1 MAAQPSPSTEAIQPT
16 RERLFY
22 SLCEAAELEHT
33 LMCTYLYAA
42 FSLKCEGEGLSPAE
56 ADAVSRWRRSILN
69 VAIDEM
75 GHLAAVWN
83 ITSALGGVPYFGRDN
98 FPLNVGRMPAGIVV
112 KLAPFNPDTLQHF
125 IYLERPHDSDEPEGN
140 GFAPERIYSRGSMM
154 PLLTPMPIDYE
165 TVGTFYDT
173 LGRNLRCFTETIGE
187 KAAFCGEPG
196 LQLSPAEVD
205 LNGVDRVICSK
216 TALAAFDAI
225 IVQGEGAPKH
235 ATDSHF
241 ARFCAIRQEFLK
253 LREANPAF
261 TPAFPSAHNPVLR
274 TPPKPEGRVWIENT
288 HASAVVDLAN
298 AAYALMLRLVAHSY
312 SIVGPNPEKAL
323 VIDLGITLMQSVTLL
338 GERAARLPAGPSN
351 PGCNAGMSF
360 TTLRDAAPLPSGASA
375 RRFFTER
382 LAELAT
388 VAQGLAAAD
397 PDARTTGAAARMT
410 DLAARAAREFARI
423 ASAPAP
429 ARASAPAPAQA
440 APQPANVTA
449 DGGQPRTVAGVEEI
463 EAKDLTL
470 LYEGKRC
477 IHSRF
482 CVTYGPKAFLANVPG
497 PWIFP
502 DRMPVEDM
510 VEIAHACPSG
520 AIRYR
525 RKDGHADE
533 QAPPVNL
540 LQTRENGPYGVRAN
554 ILLDGEAVGYRVTL
568 CRCGASKN
576 KPFCDQ
582 SHKEIGFSATGE
594 PPTGKADAL
603 EVRDGELAIDPER
616 DGPYKVR
623 GNLEIISGTG
633 RVVARV
639 QNARLC
645 RCGHSNNKPF
655 CDNSHLRVGFK
666 S

>member
-1 MAAQPSPSTEAIQPT
+1 MAAQPSVEAAQPT

-42 FSLKCEGEGLSPAE
+42 FSLKCEGEGLSAAE
-56 ADAVSRWRRSILN
+56 ADAVSRWRRSIIN

-125 IYLERPHDSDEPEGN
+125 IYLERPHDSDEPEGG
-140 GFAPERIYSRGSMM
+140 GFAPERIYSRASMV
-154 PLLTPMPIDYE
+154 PLLTPMPIDYD
-165 TVGTFYDT
+165 TVGTFYET

-187 KAAFCGEPG
+187 KAAFCGDPG

-205 LNGVDRVICSK
+205 LKGVDRVICSK

-225 IVQGEGAPKH
+225 VVQGEGAPKS
-235 ATDSHF
+235 AADSHF
-241 ARFCAIRQEFLK
+241 ARFCAIRQEYRK

-261 TPAFPSAHNPVLR
+261 TPSYPAAHNPVLR
-274 TPPKPEGRVWIENT
+274 RPPRPEGRVWIENPT
-288 HASAVVDLAN
+288 ASVIVDLAN
-298 AAYALMLRLVAHSY
+298 AAYALMLRLIAHSY
-312 SIVGPNPEKAL
+312 SIAGPNPEKAL
-323 VIDLGITLMQSVTLL
+323 VVDLAITLMQSVTLL
-338 GERAARLPAGPSN
+338 GERAARMPAGPSN
-351 PGCNAGMSF
+351 PDCNAGVSF
-360 TTLRDAAPLPSGASA
+360 TALRDAAPLPSGTSA

-382 LAELAT
+382 LRELAI
-388 VAQGLAAAD
+388 VAQGLVASD
-397 PDARTTGAAARMT
+397 PDKRTAGAASRIA
-410 DLAARAAREFARI
+410 DLAARAEREFAR
-423 ASAPAP
+423 AAAAPAP
-429 ARASAPAPAQA
+429 AAAPVAPVPVAKVASA
-440 APQPANVTA
+440 TA
-449 DGGQPRTVAGVEEI
+449 DGGQPRTVDGVEEI

-482 CVTYGPKAFLANVPG
+482 CVTYGPRAFLANVPG

-525 RKDGHADE
+525 RKDGHVDE

-554 ILLDGEAVGYRVTL
+554 MLLDGQPIGYRATL

-582 SHKEIGFSATGE
+582 SHKEIGFVATGE
-594 PPTGKADAL
+594 PESGKTDML

-645 RCGHSNNKPF
+645 RCGHSNSKPF

>member
-1 MAAQPSPSTEAIQPT
+1 MAAQPSVESIQPT
-16 RERLFY
+16 REPLFFA
-22 SLCEAAELEHT
+22 LAEAAELEHT

-42 FSLKCEGEGLSPAE
+42 FSLKSGEAEGLSAIESE
-56 ADAVSRWRRSILN
+56 AVARWRRSIID

-83 ITSALGGVPYFGRDN
+83 IACALGGVPFFGRDN
-98 FPLNVGRMPAGIVV
+98 FPLSVGRMPAGIVV
-112 KLAPFNPDTLQHF
+112 KLAPFNADTLQHF
-125 IYLERPHDSDEPEGN
+125 VYLERPHGSDEPEGA
-140 GFAPERIYSRGSMM
+140 GFEPERQFTRAFTA
-154 PLLTPMPIDYE
+154 PRLTPMPIDYD

-173 LGRNLRCFTETIGE
+173 LGDNLRRFTETIGE
-187 KAAFCGEPG
+187 KAAFCGDPG

-205 LNGVDRVICSK
+205 LRGVDRVICSK
-216 TALAAFDAI
+216 TALAAFNAI
-225 IVQGEGAPKH
+225 VIEGEGAPRN
-235 ATDSHF
+235 AANSHF
-241 ARFCAIRQEFLK
+241 SRFCAIRHEFRQ
-253 LREANPAF
+253 LREANPSF

-274 TPPKPEGRVWIENT
+274 RPPRPEGRVWLDND

-298 AAYALMLRLVAHSY
+298 AGYALMLRLIAHSY
-312 SIVGPNPEKAL
+312 SIAGPNPEKAL
-323 VIDLGITLMQSVTLL
+323 VVDLALTLMRSVTLL

-360 TTLRDAAPLPSGASA
+360 TALRDAAPLPAGASA
-375 RRFFTER
+375 RRLFSER
-382 LAELAT
+382 LAELAG
-388 VAQGLAAAD
+388 VAKGLLAVDAD
-397 PDARTTGAAARMT
+397 SRMADAAARIG
-410 DLAARAAREFARI
+410 DLAARAEREFARI
-423 ASAPAP
+423 AAAP
-429 ARASAPAPAQA
+429 ARVREVPSA
-440 APQPANVTA
+440 APVPAANEAKVTA

-477 IHSRF
+477 IHARF
-482 CVTYGPKAFLANVPG
+482 CVTYGPKVFLANVPG
-497 PWIFP
+497 PWIHP
-502 DRMPVEDM
+502 DEMPVDAL

-540 LQTRENGPYGVRAN
+540 LSLREAGPYAVRADVV
-554 ILLDGEAVGYRVTL
+554 LDGKPLGYRATL

-576 KPFCDQ
+576 KQFCDQ
-582 SHKEIGFSATGE
+582 SHKEIGFNATGE
-594 PPTGKADAL
+594 PPSGKTDML
-603 EVRDGELAIDPER
+603 SERGGELAIDPER
-616 DGPYKVR
+616 DGPYQVR
-623 GNLEIISGTG
+623 GNLEILSGTG

-639 QNARLC
+639 QSARLC

-655 CDNSHLRVGFK
+655 CDGSHARVGFK

>member
-1 MAAQPSPSTEAIQPT
+1 MAAQPYAEAVQPT

-42 FSLKCEGEGLSPAE
+42 FSLRCEGEGLSAAE
-56 ADAVSRWRRSILN
+56 ADAVSRWRRSILD

-140 GFAPERIYSRGSMM
+140 GFAPERIYSRACDM
-154 PLLTPMPIDYE
+154 PLLTPMPIDYD
-165 TVGTFYDT
+165 TVGTFYET
-173 LGRNLRCFTETIGE
+173 LGANLQTFTQAIGE
-187 KAAFCGEPG
+187 SAAFCGDPG
-196 LQLSPAEVD
+196 LQLSPAEVE
-205 LNGVDRVICSK
+205 LTGVERVICSK
-216 TALAAFDAI
+216 TALAAFNAI
-225 IVQGEGAPKH
+225 VVQGEGAPRH
-235 ATDSHF
+235 AADSHF
-241 ARFCAIRQEFLK
+241 ARFCAIREEFAK
-253 LREANPAF
+253 LLEANPAF
-261 TPAFPSAHNPVLR
+261 APAYPSAHNPVLR
-274 TPPKPEGRVWIENT
+274 SPPRPEGRVWIDNAA
-288 HASAVVDLAN
+288 ASAVVDLAN
-298 AAYALMLRLVAHSY
+298 AAYALMLRLIGHSY
-312 SIVGPNPEKAL
+312 SIAGPNPEKAL
-323 VIDLGITLMQSVTLL
+323 VVDLAIALMQSVTLL
-338 GERAARLPAGPSN
+338 GERAARMPAGPSN

-360 TTLRDAAPLPSGASA
+360 TALRDAAPLPAGTSA

-382 LAELAT
+382 LDELAR
-388 VAQGLAAAD
+388 VAQGLAANDAD
-397 PDARTTGAAARMT
+397 QRMTGAASRIA
-410 DLAARAAREFARI
+410 DLAARAGREFARI
-423 ASAPAP
+423 AAAPAP
-429 ARASAPAPAQA
+429 ARAAVVAPVPVARD
-440 APQPANVTA
+440 ANATA
-449 DGGQPRTVAGVEEI
+449 DGGQPRTVDGVEEI

-497 PWIFP
+497 PWIYP
-502 DRMPVEDM
+502 DRMPVEDI

-520 AIRYR
+520 AIRYQ

-540 LQTRENGPYGVRAN
+540 LQTRENGPYGVRADMR
-554 ILLDGEAVGYRVTL
+554 LDGKPIGYRATL

-582 SHKEIGFSATGE
+582 SHKEIGFAATGE
-594 PPTGKADAL
+594 PESGKTDMLA
-603 EVRDGELAIDPER
+603 VRDGELAVDPER

-655 CDNSHLRVGFK
+655 CDNSHLRVGFR

>member
-1 MAAQPSPSTEAIQPT
+1 M
-16 RERLFY
+16 
-22 SLCEAAELEHT
+22 
-33 LMCTYLYAA
+33 
-42 FSLKCEGEGLSPAE
+42 
-56 ADAVSRWRRSILN
+56 
-69 VAIDEM
+69 
-75 GHLAAVWN
+75 
-83 ITSALGGVPYFGRDN
+83 
-98 FPLNVGRMPAGIVV
+98 
-112 KLAPFNPDTLQHF
+112 
-125 IYLERPHDSDEPEGN
+125 
-140 GFAPERIYSRGSMM
+140 
-154 PLLTPMPIDYE
+154 LTPMPIDYD

-187 KAAFCGEPG
+187 KAAFCGDPG
-196 LQLSPAEVD
+196 LQLSPAEVE
-205 LNGVDRVICSK
+205 LKGVDRVICSK

-225 IVQGEGAPKH
+225 VVQGEGAPKH

-241 ARFCAIRQEFLK
+241 SRFCAIRQEYRT
-253 LREANPAF
+253 LRKANPAF
-261 TPAFPSAHNPVLR
+261 TPSFPSAHNPVLR
-274 TPPKPEGRVWIENT
+274 TPPRPEGRVWID
-288 HASAVVDLAN
+288 HAQASAVVDLAN
-298 AAYALMLRLVAHSY
+298 AAYALMLRLIAHAY
-312 SIVGPNPEKAL
+312 SIVGPRPEKAL
-323 VIDLGITLMQSVTLL
+323 VVDLAITLMQSVTLL

-360 TTLRDAAPLPSGASA
+360 TALRDAAPLPAGTSA

-382 LAELAT
+382 IKELAD
-388 VAQGLAAAD
+388 VAQGLVAAD
-397 PDARTTGAAARMT
+397 PDKRMIGAASRIA
-410 DLAARAAREFARI
+410 DLAARAEREFARI
-423 ASAPAP
+423 AASPAPVRAAVAVAPAP
-429 ARASAPAPAQA
+429 VARE
-440 APQPANVTA
+440 ANATA
-449 DGGQPRTVAGVEEI
+449 DGGQPRTVDGVEAI

-502 DRMPVEDM
+502 DRMPVDAM
-510 VEIAHACPSG
+510 VEIAHDCPSG

-540 LQTRENGPYGVRAN
+540 LAPRENGPYAVRAD
-554 ILLDGEAVGYRVTL
+554 IRIDGQPMGYRATL

-582 SHKEIGFSATGE
+582 SHKEIGFAATGE
-594 PPTGKADAL
+594 PASGKTDML

-623 GNLEIISGTG
+623 GNLEITSGTG

>member
-1 MAAQPSPSTEAIQPT
+1 MAAQPSIEPVKPT

-22 SLCEAAELEHT
+22 ALCEAAELEHT

-42 FSLKCEGEGLSPAE
+42 FSLKCEGEGLSAAE
-56 ADAVSRWRRSILN
+56 ADAVSRWRRSILG

-75 GHLAAVWN
+75 AHLAAVWN

-98 FPLNVGRMPAGIVV
+98 FPLNMGRMPAGIVV

-165 TVGTFYDT
+165 TVGTFYET
-173 LGRNLRCFTETIGE
+173 LGKNLRCFTETIGE
-187 KAAFCGEPG
+187 KATFCGEPG

-205 LNGVDRVICSK
+205 LKGVERVICSK

-225 IVQGEGAPKH
+225 VVQGEGAPRH

-241 ARFCAIRQEFLK
+241 ARFCAIRDEFRT

-261 TPAFPSAHNPVLR
+261 MPAYPSAHNPVLR
-274 TPPKPEGRVWIENT
+274 TPPRPEGRVWIESS

-298 AAYALMLRLVAHSY
+298 AAYALMLRLIAHSY

-323 VIDLGITLMQSVTLL
+323 VVDLAITLMQSVTLL

-351 PGCNAGMSF
+351 PDCNAGVSF
-360 TTLRDAAPLPSGASA
+360 TALRDAAPLPAGTSA
-375 RRFFTER
+375 RRFFSER
-382 LAELAT
+382 LEELAS

-397 PDARTTGAAARMT
+397 PDARMTGAASRIA
-410 DLAARAAREFARI
+410 DLAARAGRELARI
-423 ASAPAP
+423 AAAAAPTLAPAP
-429 ARASAPAPAQA
+429 VAPVQA
-440 APQPANVTA
+440 ANEAKVTA

-470 LYEGKRC
+470 IYEGKRC

-502 DRMPVEDM
+502 DRMPVDAM

-540 LQTRENGPYGVRAN
+540 LQLREAGPYAVRAN
-554 ILLDGEAVGYRVTL
+554 ILLDGQPLGYRATL

-582 SHKEIGFSATGE
+582 SHKEIGFDATGE

-655 CDNSHLRVGFK
+655 CDNSHARVGFK

>member
-1 MAAQPSPSTEAIQPT
+1 MAAQPSEPVQPT

-22 SLCEAAELEHT
+22 ALCEAAELEHT

-42 FSLKCEGEGLSPAE
+42 FSLKCEGEGLSAAE
-56 ADAVSRWRRSILN
+56 AGVVSRWRRSILD

-75 GHLAAVWN
+75 AHLAAVWN

-125 IYLERPHDSDEPEGN
+125 IYLERPHDSDEPEGD
-140 GFAPERIYSRGSMM
+140 GFAPERIYSRGSMV
-154 PLLTPMPIDYE
+154 PLLTPMPIDYD

-173 LGRNLRCFTETIGE
+173 LGRNLRRFTETIGE
-187 KAAFCGEPG
+187 KAAFCGDPG

-205 LNGVDRVICSK
+205 LKGVDRVICSK

-225 IVQGEGAPKH
+225 VVQGEGAPKH

-241 ARFCAIRQEFLK
+241 SRFCAIRQEYRA

-261 TPAFPSAHNPVLR
+261 TPSFPSAHNPVLR
-274 TPPKPEGRVWIENT
+274 TPPRPEGRVWIDNAQ
-288 HASAVVDLAN
+288 ASAVVDLAN
-298 AAYALMLRLVAHSY
+298 AAYALMLRLMAHAY
-312 SIVGPNPEKAL
+312 SIVGPNPEKAF
-323 VIDLGITLMQSVTLL
+323 VVDLAITLMQSVTLL
-338 GERAARLPAGPSN
+338 GERAARMPAGPAN

-360 TTLRDAAPLPSGASA
+360 TALRDAAPLPSGMGA
-375 RRFFTER
+375 RRFFIER
-382 LAELAT
+382 LNELAG
-388 VAQGLAAAD
+388 VAQGLVARD
-397 PDARTTGAAARMT
+397 PDKRMTGAAARIA
-410 DLAARAAREFARI
+410 DLAARAEREFARM
-423 ASAPAP
+423 AAAPAP
-429 ARASAPAPAQA
+429 VRATIPAAA
-440 APQPANVTA
+440 APVAKDANPTA
-449 DGGQPRTVAGVEEI
+449 DGGQPRTVDGVEEI
-463 EAKDLTL
+463 EAKDMTL

-497 PWIFP
+497 PWILP
-502 DRMPVEDM
+502 DRMPVEDV

-525 RKDGHADE
+525 RKDGLADE

-540 LQTRENGPYGVRAN
+540 LSTRENGPYAVRADM
-554 ILLDGEAVGYRVTL
+554 LLDGKPIGYRATL

-582 SHKEIGFSATGE
+582 SHKEIGFAATGE
-594 PPTGKADAL
+594 PESGKTDMLA
-603 EVRDGELAIDPER
+603 VRDGELAIDPER

-639 QNARLC
+639 QTARLC
-645 RCGHSNNKPF
+645 RCGHSNTKPF
-655 CDNSHLRVGFK
+655 CDNSHLRVGFR

>member
-1 MAAQPSPSTEAIQPT
+1 MAAQPSTEAIQPT

-42 FSLKCEGEGLSPAE
+42 FSLKCEGEDLSPAE
-56 ADAVSRWRRSILN
+56 ADAVSRWRRSILS

-205 LNGVDRVICSK
+205 LKGVDRVICSK

-225 IVQGEGAPKH
+225 VVQGEGAPKH

-241 ARFCAIRQEFLK
+241 SRFCAIRQEFAK

-274 TPPKPEGRVWIENT
+274 TPPRPEGRVWIDNA

-312 SIVGPNPEKAL
+312 SVVGPNPEKAL
-323 VIDLGITLMQSVTLL
+323 VVDLGITLMQSVTLL
-338 GERAARLPAGPSN
+338 GERAARLPAGPAN

-360 TTLRDAAPLPSGASA
+360 TALRDAAPLPAGASA

-382 LAELAT
+382 LEELAK
-388 VAQGLAAAD
+388 VAAGLAAAD
-397 PDARTTGAAARMT
+397 SDARMTGAATRMA

-423 ASAPAP
+423 TAAPPP
-429 ARASAPAPAQA
+429 ARASAPVASA
-440 APQPANVTA
+440 QPAANEAKVTA

-497 PWIFP
+497 PWIYP
-502 DRMPVEDM
+502 DRMPVDAM

-540 LQTRENGPYGVRAN
+540 LQLREAGPYGVRAN
-554 ILLDGEAVGYRVTL
+554 ILLDGQPIGYRATL

-582 SHKEIGFSATGE
+582 SHKEIGFTATGE
-594 PPTGKADAL
+594 PASGKTDML